1 MLSTWVTFVSCFIW
15 VFLGAPF
22 IERLRGMKGFSA
34 SLTGI
39 TASVFGVVLHLA
51 VWFGLHAC
59 FRVIDEKPVGLMLVR
74 WPVISSIDAGA
85 VGIAALAA
93 ICLPHFKRS
102 IFKTLAV
109 AVLLGVAGKWTG
121 LAG

>member
-1 MLSTWVTFVSCFIW
+1 
-15 VFLGAPF
+15 
-22 IERLRGMKGFSA
+22 MKGLSA

-39 TASVFGVVLHLA
+39 TASVVGVVLHLA

-59 FRVIDEKPVGLMLVR
+59 FRVIHEKPVGLMLVR
-74 WPVISSIDAGA
+74 WPDISSIDVAA
-85 VGIAALAA
+85 TGIAAVAA
-93 ICLPHFKRS
+93 VCLLHFKRS
-102 IFKTLAV
+102 VFETLAV